1 MQKGRTKKLLAQA
14 ALAGGIASGSTTLM
28 MYPLDT
34 LKTRVQSAAG
44 ASVASIV
51 RSAPS
56 IGLRGLYRCR
66 LVTHRLHSHHHHILA
81 KVLQFNAT
89 QSSSTRSI
97 AVKSS
102 ALCFFNLASSPF
114 HCTGGISVGQLLAST

>member
-1 MQKGRTKKLLAQA
+1 MCEALQRSGGGKKRSACCAYPCGDHAGPPVQKGRTKKLLAQA

-51 RSAPS
+51 RSVPS
-56 IGLRGLYRCR
+56 IGVRGLYR
-66 LVTHRLHSHHHHILA
+66 
-81 KVLQFNAT
+81 
-89 QSSSTRSI
+89 
-97 AVKSS
+97 
-102 ALCFFNLASSPF
+102 
-114 HCTGGISVGQLLAST
+114 

>member
-1 MQKGRTKKLLAQA
+1 MSQSAAGPPVQKGRTKKLLVQA

-44 ASVASIV
+44 ASVAEIV

-56 IGLRGLYRCR
+56 IGLRGLYRCP
-66 LVTHRLHSHHHHILA
+66 
-81 KVLQFNAT
+81 
-89 QSSSTRSI
+89 
-97 AVKSS
+97 
-102 ALCFFNLASSPF
+102 SSPQE
-114 HCTGGISVGQLLAST
+114 TL

>member
-44 ASVASIV
+44 ASGASIV

-56 IGLRGLYRCR
+56 IGLRGLYR
-66 LVTHRLHSHHHHILA
+66 
-81 KVLQFNAT
+81 
-89 QSSSTRSI
+89 
-97 AVKSS
+97 
-102 ALCFFNLASSPF
+102 
-114 HCTGGISVGQLLAST
+114 

>member
-1 MQKGRTKKLLAQA
+1 MQKGRTGKLLAQA

-56 IGLRGLYRCR
+56 IGLRGLYRCWF
-66 LVTHRLHSHHHHILA
+66 LSDW
-81 KVLQFNAT
+81 N
-89 QSSSTRSI
+89 
-97 AVKSS
+97 
-102 ALCFFNLASSPF
+102 P
-114 HCTGGISVGQLLAST
+114 